1 MRKVRLKETK
11 KPFIKGQLVEVFQEK
26 KDGLYLRGANLAGE
40 DAMKNWSARVVAGP
54 FKPEDVE

>member
-11 KPFIKGQLVEVFQEK
+11 KPFIKGQLVEVFQEQ

-40 DAMKNWSARVVAGP
+40 DAMANWDKIVVSGP
-54 FKPEDVE
+54 FSPEDVE